1 MSLESLKAEIGTIGI
16 CGIGQMGSA
25 CAVAFRRAG
34 FDVMLWARSPEK
46 LASIDESLDAM
57 DKWCDENFSDQETT
71 VSVSQRGA
79 IEKAT
84 QLEQLDEQCGTLLD
98 CIIEVMDDKVGLLSR
113 FKQAAQRDALFLSA
127 TSALSITAM
136 AERSGL
142 SSQLV
147 GAHFWNPPH
156 IIPVVEMV
164 RGEKIPDAK
173 VQLSCDLMKAIG
185 KIPIVC
191 KDVPGFVGNRLL
203 HAMWREALH
212 LVNEGVCSAEEVDRI
227 TKLTFALRLPT
238 LGPIENMDYVGL
250 DATERL
256 QRYMGPRLASN
267 TEPAECLTQKL
278 ADGDLGVKSGK
289 GFYDWSERDIDEV
302 IRKRDEQVVRQL
314 AFLKEI
320 GEIS

>member
-1 MSLESLKAEIGTIGI
+1 MSHESVKSKVGNIGI

-34 FDVMLWARSPEK
+34 FDVTLWARDPSK
-46 LASIDESLDAM
+46 LDSIDESLNAM
-57 DKWCDENFSDQETT
+57 DQWCDENFPDQETT
-71 VSVSQRGA
+71 VAPAQRGKL
-79 IEKAT
+79 EKAT
-84 QLEQLDEQCGTLLD
+84 DLEQLDEQCSTLLD
-98 CIIEVMDDKVGLLSR
+98 CIIEVMDDKVSLLSK
-113 FKQAAQRDALFLSA
+113 FKKSVERDALFLSA
-127 TSALSITAM
+127 TSALSITTM

-142 SSQLV
+142 SAQLV

-164 RGEKIPDAK
+164 RGDQTPDAK
-173 VQLSCDLMKAIG
+173 VELSCELMKAIG

-256 QRYMGPRLASN
+256 QRYMGPRLANN
-267 TEPAECLTQKL
+267 TEPAECLMEQL
-278 ADGDLGVKSGK
+278 NQGDLGVKSGK
-289 GFYDWSERDIDEV
+289 GFYDWSDRDINEV
-302 IRKRDEQVVRQL
+302 IAKRDAQVVRQL

-320 GEIS
+320 GEL